1 MILAKPSLFSHTK
14 KYSGEEFLR
23 SCFGSY
29 LDPPMP
35 KSLKIKIYTFG
46 MGIVPNSI
54 FKVLESTDKLET
66 LDLSMV
72 FSGGIGMHPILLS
85 MKTMREKESTN

>member
-1 MILAKPSLFSHTK
+1 
-14 KYSGEEFLR
+14 
-23 SCFGSY
+23 
-29 LDPPMP
+29 
-35 KSLKIKIYTFG
+35 